1 MVDSELAISEDLYNS
16 KYKDKLELSYKVL
29 TKLLIIGLLIYNLR
43 YCSSGATWEMK
54 KSTFLLIGLV

>member
-1 MVDSELAISEDLYNS
+1 MVESELAMSEDLYNS

-43 YCSSGATWEMK
+43 YCSSRAALEM
-54 KSTFLLIGLV
+54 

>member
-1 MVDSELAISEDLYNS
+1 VVESELAMSEDLYNS

-43 YCSSGATWEMK
+43 YCSSRAALEMK
-54 KSTFLLIGLV
+54 KGIF